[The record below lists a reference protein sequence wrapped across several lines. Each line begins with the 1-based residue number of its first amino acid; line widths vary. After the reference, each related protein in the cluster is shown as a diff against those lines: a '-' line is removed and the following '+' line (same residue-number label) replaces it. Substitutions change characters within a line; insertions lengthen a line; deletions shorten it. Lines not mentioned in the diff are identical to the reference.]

1 MTRTDIKREVIA
13 VLIKMG
19 VPTKAITDKA
29 SFQKDL
35 GLDSLDFAEMVMEF
49 EMRFHLDIPFTEA
62 EDIHTV
68 IEAVN
73 YVSTALTQKNRKI
86 PVSIKSSS

>member
-1 MTRTDIKREVIA
+1 MTQTDIKREVTA
-13 VLIKMG
+13 VLTKMG

-68 IEAVN
+68 KEAVRYLYN
-73 YVSTALTQKNRKI
+73 ALTQKNKNI
-86 PVSIKSSS
+86 AVSIKSSS

>member
-1 MTRTDIKREVIA
+1 MTQTDIKREVIA
-13 VLIKMG
+13 VLVGMG
-19 VPTKAITDKA
+19 VPQKAITDKA

-62 EDIHTV
+62 EDINDV
-68 IEAVN
+68 GEAVC
-73 YVSTALTQKNRKI
+73 YVNQALMQKNKV
-86 PVSIKSSS
+86 VSLPLKQR

>member
-1 MTRTDIKREVIA
+1 MTQTDIKREVTA

-19 VPTKAITDKA
+19 IPTKAITDKA

-68 IEAVN
+68 KEAVQ
-73 YVSTALTQKNRKI
+73 YLSIALTKKNNNT
-86 PVSIKSSS
+86 PVPAKSSS